1 MSIKQSNKMN
11 KTLISNKRIVLLTIL
26 LAGFINQSC
35 TYRVIDFT
43 AISSKNV
50 TLNLPE
56 NSKGQRVKGQDYVTT
71 FLGIPWGA
79 PNLKEATD
87 QAIESAGGEYDALID
102 GVIYQKRK
110 WYFLFGKF
118 GYEVEG
124 TPIVSKDIGD
134 AVQTT
139 VQERAPFVLNP
150 TTTKQTIPPVKIK
163 NELEKQLEQQ
173 EKIKI
178 GTKVIFNYNSR
189 VYKGE
194 VTDFYGSSGRSVKI
208 TYNDLSGKI
217 KIAIKSITDVQV
229 APN

>member
-1 MSIKQSNKMN
+1 MN
-11 KTLISNKRIVLLTIL
+11 KKLIFDQSIVLFTIIVSGL
-26 LAGFINQSC
+26 LCQNC

-43 AISSKNV
+43 VISSKNV
-50 TLNLPE
+50 SLNLPE

-71 FLGIPWGA
+71 FLGIPWGS

-87 QAIESAGGEYDALID
+87 QAIESAGAEYDALID

-124 TPIVSKDIGD
+124 TPIISKNIENRK
-134 AVQTT
+134 QTAI
-139 VQERAPFVLNP
+139 QEQPPFVLN
-150 TTTKQTIPPVKIK
+150 QTPITQTVQAVKPQ

-173 EKIKI
+173 DKIKV
-178 GTKVIFNYNSR
+178 GTKVIFSYNSR

-194 VTDFYGSSGRSVKI
+194 VTEFYGSSGKSVKI
-208 TYNDLSGKI
+208 SFNDFSGKPKTAI
-217 KIAIKSITDVQV
+217 RSIADLQI
-229 APN
+229 APNQ